1 MGVTQAPLQVRT
13 LTQGGQSAE
22 EIGETIVAWLGAA
35 TRSLDLALYD
45 IRLPGGV
52 GDAVAGALRDAR
64 DRGVVVRIAIDDPLT
79 EPPGHSAPPPATRP
93 DILAGT
99 GGEIRRIDGDGE
111 LMHHK
116 FVVRDGSAVW
126 CGSTNWTLDSWSRE
140 ENVIVTV
147 DSADLAQAYAKTF
160 GQLWARRHL
169 ENTGNFDTHAMT
181 IGGARV
187 RPWFCPGRGRELA
200 HQIAA
205 RIDRAQRRVRIASP
219 VLTSAP
225 VLSALA
231 EVLDEQRVDATGV
244 VDITQTEQALRQ
256 WHANDRVSWKAPIL
270 ERVLA
275 GLKFSGKHSTP
286 YAPGSVHD
294 FMHAKISVIDDVVF
308 VGSYNLSRS
317 GEENAENVLEI
328 EDAALADRIAAW
340 IDELR
345 ERYVEPAA
353 S

>member
-1 MGVTQAPLQVRT
+1 MTDALELRT
-13 LTQGGQSAE
+13 LTDGGQSAAD
-22 EIGETIVAWLGAA
+22 IGATIVAWLGAA
-35 TRSLDLALYD
+35 QRSLDLALYD
-45 IRLPGGV
+45 VRLPGAV
-52 GDAVAGALRDAR
+52 GDAVAGALREAQA
-64 DRGVVVRIAIDDPLT
+64 RGVRVRIAIDDPHT
-79 EPPGHSAPPPATRP
+79 QPPGHTSPPPATRP

-99 GGEIRRIDGDGE
+99 GADIRRIDGDGE

-116 FVVRDGSAVW
+116 FVVRDGAALW

-147 DSADLAQAYAKTF
+147 ESGALAAAYARTF
-160 GQLWARRHL
+160 EQLWTKRHL
-169 ENTGNFDTHAMT
+169 ENTGDFDTQPIA
-181 IGGARV
+181 IGAASV
-187 RPWFCPGRGRELA
+187 KPWFCPGRGPELA
-200 HQIAA
+200 HRIAA
-205 RIDRAQRRVRIASP
+205 HVDRATRRIRIASP

-231 EVLDEQRVDATGV
+231 EVLDERRVDATGV
-244 VDITQTEQALRQ
+244 VDVTQCDQALRQ
-256 WHANDRVSWKAPIL
+256 WRANAQVSWKAPIL

-275 GLKFSGKHSTP
+275 GLRFSGKRSTP

-308 VGSYNLSRS
+308 VGSFNLSRS

-328 EDAALADRIAAW
+328 ADAALAGRAAAW

-345 ERYVEPAA
+345 ARYPAA
-353 S
+353 R